1 MDVYTIDFE
10 TYYSKTYSLTKLTT
24 QQYLDNYQF
33 EAIGVAVQKNGSK
46 PKWFSGTALATEEF
60 LAGFDFENAAV
71 VAHNALFDVS
81 ILTWKFGIKPKMII
95 DTLSMARAVHGTE
108 VGNSLAAL
116 SEYYELGVK
125 GTEVVNALGKKR
137 GHFTRDE
144 LNAYGRY
151 CKNDVSLTYALFRK
165 LEPYFNKTEFRLIDM
180 TIRMHSEPAFIL
192 ARTTLEQHLAD
203 IQSKKEQL
211 VKLCGA
217 ALEDLMSNAKFA
229 KLLEELGVEPPTKIS
244 PRTGKVAFAFAKTDE
259 GMKALVE
266 HPNEDVQV
274 LASARLGVKSTIEE
288 TRTQRFM
295 DIAEISGVLPVPLK
309 YYGAMTGRWAATDKI
324 NLQNLP
330 RGSMMKKAIQ
340 APEGFVIVG
349 ADLSNIELRVGLYF
363 AGEWDKLKLLRDGTD
378 LYKDFAAPVFNV
390 AYDDVTEEQ
399 RFIGKTSQ
407 LSLIYGTGAAKLR
420 NAIKSDAR
428 FGTDIGED
436 KAKEIVDRYRT
447 DYEKVQDAWREGD
460 SVIKAIRF
468 GKEREY
474 KPNEKLALDVKG
486 KAGIMLPS
494 GLMIQYPD
502 ISGEK
507 KEGHGGMVWTYRQRN
522 KRVKIYGPK
531 VFQNVVQALARCVM
545 GEAMVRIHKR
555 YPIVLTIHDACYSV
569 VPEHEAE
576 EARRFIITELRK
588 APEWA
593 ENIPL
598 DAEGGFGKDLSFKM
612 SKL

>member
-24 QQYLDNYQF
+24 QQYIDDPQF
-33 EAIGVAVQKNGSK
+33 EVIGVAVKKNSG
-46 PKWFSGTALATEEF
+46 PTVWHAGTALKIEKF

-81 ILTWKFGIKPKMII
+81 ILTWQFGIKPKLII

-108 VGNSLAAL
+108 VGNSLAKLAA
-116 SEYYELGVK
+116 YYELGEK
-125 GTEVVNALGKKR
+125 GTEVVNALGKRRQDFSKE
-137 GHFTRDE
+137 E
-144 LNAYGRY
+144 LNAYASY
-151 CKNDVSLTYALFRK
+151 CINDVELTYELFRR
-165 LEPYFNKTEFRLIDM
+165 LAPHFNKTEINLIDM
-180 TIRMHSEPAFIL
+180 TVRMHSEPSL
-192 ARTTLEQHLAD
+192 VLD
-203 IQSKKEQL
+203 IQTLDDHLINIRDRKEQL
-211 VKLCGA
+211 LQQCAVSRA
-217 ALEDLMSNAKFA
+217 DLMSNPKFA
-229 KLLEELGVEPPTKIS
+229 SWLRKFGVAPPMKIS
-244 PRTGKVAFAFAKTDE
+244 ARTGKETYAFAKTDE
-259 GMKALVE
+259 GMKALAE
-266 HPNEDVQV
+266 HPNPDVQTIV
-274 LASARLGVKSTIEE
+274 AARLGTKSTIEE
-288 TRTQRFM
+288 TRTERFIN
-295 DIAEISGVLPVPLK
+295 IAQVAGVLPVPLK

-330 RGSMMKKAIQ
+330 RGSVMKKAIQ
-340 APEGFVIVG
+340 APDGFVIVG

-363 AGEWDKLKLLRDGTD
+363 AGQWDKLRLLREGVD
-378 LYKDFAAPVFNV
+378 LYKDFAAPVFGV
-390 AYDDVTEEQ
+390 DYDDITEEQ

-407 LSLIYGTGAAKLR
+407 LSLIYGTGAVKLR

-428 FGTDIGED
+428 FGTDIGEE

-447 DYEKVQDAWREGD
+447 DYENVKQAWYAGD
-460 SVIKAIRF
+460 RVIKAMKSNIAQLY
-468 GKEREY
+468 E
-474 KPNEKLALDVKG
+474 PNEKLALIVDG
-486 KAGIMLPS
+486 ENGIKLPS

-502 ISGEK
+502 LSGAQD
-507 KEGHGGMVWTYRQRN
+507 GDRGGWVWTYKQRN
-522 KRVKIYGPK
+522 ERVKIYGPK

-569 VPEHEAE
+569 VPEQEAE
-576 EARRFIITELRK
+576 YARRFIITELRK

-593 ENIPL
+593 EGIPL